1 MGLINWLKQKIFHKK
16 DEDKKEGK
24 PVEPVV
30 EENLKS
36 EEAKDKTSGE
46 SVVEKTLEGNKVDEE
61 PIYEVK
67 KEETKEEYLQPEVV
81 KEEQSVEQSI
91 EDKVETKEEPVVE
104 ENTLEESVQ
113 PEVKEEQKIEEQP
126 IEENKVEDNS
136 SIKDEEKYEPSK
148 GNEQSSFEEPV
159 VEENTLE
166 ESVQPEVKEEQKIE
180 EQPIEENKVE
190 DNSSIKDEE
199 KYEPS
204 KGNEQSSFEEPVV
217 EENTLEES
225 VQPEVKEEQK
235 IEEQPIE
242 ENKVEDNSSI
252 KDEEKYEPSKGN
264 EQSSFEEPVVEEN
277 TLEESVQPE
286 VKEEQKIEEQPIE
299 ENKVEDNSSI
309 KDEEKYEPSKG
320 NEQSSFEEPV
330 IQNNTDGI
338 ENNNEFEY
346 SNPLLDLVLEDKLEK
361 KESKVEVN
369 DEQPIEDKAE
379 TKEEPIVEKE
389 LSDEPVQPEIKEEQ
403 HAEENKAEEKE
414 NEEDEDEV
422 IEEKEEQTKEA
433 ELVNSA
439 DEPVIEKKNDEATT
453 KKVEVDH
460 ETKIYNLGLAKSR
473 EGFGARLNSIANKY
487 KEANSEY
494 FDDLERCLIE
504 ADVGVNLTMSVL
516 DETEKMAASQH
527 LDNPKEINDLLV
539 DNLFMNYAKSGDSF
553 QTEIKFDPENPTVL
567 LMVGVNG
574 TGKTTTIAK
583 LAKHY
588 KELGKKVLL
597 VAADTFRAGAVQ
609 QLSIWANRIGVDIF
623 ERGQGA
629 DPASVCFDAVKK
641 AINDKYDL
649 VMVDTAGRL
658 HTKDYLMAELGKVNR
673 VIKKVLPVAP
683 QEIWLALDA
692 NTGQNGVQQAK
703 VFKEVTP
710 LTGVVI
716 TKMDGTSKGGIILAI
731 RDQLGVPVRFIG
743 LGEHEDDLR
752 EFDLDRYLYAL
763 LVGEDENSEE

>member
-24 PVEPVV
+24 PVEPV

-61 PIYEVK
+61 PIFEAK
-67 KEETKEEYLQPEVV
+67 KEEIKEESLQPEVV
-81 KEEQSVEQSI
+81 KKEQSVEQSI

-104 ENTLEESVQ
+104 ENSLEEPVQ

-126 IEENKVEDNS
+126 VEENKVEDNS
-136 SIKDEEKYEPSK
+136 SIKDEEKYETSK
-148 GNEQSSFEEPV
+148 
-159 VEENTLE
+159 
-166 ESVQPEVKEEQKIE
+166 
-180 EQPIEENKVE
+180 ENK
-190 DNSSIKDEE
+190 
-199 KYEPS
+199 
-204 KGNEQSSFEEPVV
+204 
-217 EENTLEES
+217 
-225 VQPEVKEEQK
+225 
-235 IEEQPIE
+235 
-242 ENKVEDNSSI
+242 
-252 KDEEKYEPSKGN
+252 
-264 EQSSFEEPVVEEN
+264 
-277 TLEESVQPE
+277 
-286 VKEEQKIEEQPIE
+286 
-299 ENKVEDNSSI
+299 
-309 KDEEKYEPSKG
+309 
-320 NEQSSFEEPV
+320 QSSFEEPV

-369 DEQPIEDKAE
+369 DEQSIEDNAE
-379 TKEEPIVEKE
+379 AKEEPIVEKE

-403 HAEENKAEEKE
+403 KIEENKVEEKE
-414 NEEDEDEV
+414 NEEDEV

-433 ELVNSA
+433 EQVNST
-439 DEPVIEKKNDEATT
+439 DEPVIEKKNDEATAE
-453 KKVEVDH
+453 KVEVDH

-494 FDDLERCLIE
+494 FDELERCLIE

-527 LDNPKEINDLLV
+527 VDNPKEINDLLV

-673 VIKKVLPVAP
+673 VIKKILPVAP

>member
-16 DEDKKEGK
+16 DENKKEGK
-24 PVEPVV
+24 PVEPV

-46 SVVEKTLEGNKVDEE
+46 SVVEKALEGNKVDEE
-61 PIYEVK
+61 PIFEVK
-67 KEETKEEYLQPEVV
+67 KEEIKEESLQPEVV
-81 KEEQSVEQSI
+81 KKEQSVEQSI

-104 ENTLEESVQ
+104 ENSLEEPVQ

-126 IEENKVEDNS
+126 VEENKVEDNS

-148 GNEQSSFEEPV
+148 
-159 VEENTLE
+159 
-166 ESVQPEVKEEQKIE
+166 
-180 EQPIEENKVE
+180 ENK
-190 DNSSIKDEE
+190 
-199 KYEPS
+199 
-204 KGNEQSSFEEPVV
+204 
-217 EENTLEES
+217 
-225 VQPEVKEEQK
+225 
-235 IEEQPIE
+235 
-242 ENKVEDNSSI
+242 
-252 KDEEKYEPSKGN
+252 
-264 EQSSFEEPVVEEN
+264 
-277 TLEESVQPE
+277 
-286 VKEEQKIEEQPIE
+286 
-299 ENKVEDNSSI
+299 
-309 KDEEKYEPSKG
+309 
-320 NEQSSFEEPV
+320 QSSFEEPV

-369 DEQPIEDKAE
+369 DEQPNEDKAE
-379 TKEEPIVEKE
+379 AKEEPIVEKE

-403 HAEENKAEEKE
+403 HVEENKVEEKE
-414 NEEDEDEV
+414 NEEDEV

-433 ELVNSA
+433 EQVNST
-439 DEPVIEKKNDEATT
+439 DEPVIEKKNDEATAE
-453 KKVEVDH
+453 KVEVDH

-494 FDDLERCLIE
+494 FDELERCLIE

-527 LDNPKEINDLLV
+527 VDNPKEINDLLV

-629 DPASVCFDAVKK
+629 DPASVCFDAIKK
-641 AINDKYDL
+641 AINEKYDL

>member
-16 DEDKKEGK
+16 DEDKKEVK
-24 PVEPVV
+24 PVEPVG
-30 EENLKS
+30 ENFKS

-61 PIYEVK
+61 PIFEVK
-67 KEETKEEYLQPEVV
+67 KEEIKEESLQPEVV

-91 EDKVETKEEPVVE
+91 EDKVETKEEPIVE
-104 ENTLEESVQ
+104 ENTLEEPVQ

-126 IEENKVEDNS
+126 VEENKVEDNS
-136 SIKDEEKYEPSK
+136 SIKDEEKHEPSK
-148 GNEQSSFEEPV
+148 
-159 VEENTLE
+159 
-166 ESVQPEVKEEQKIE
+166 
-180 EQPIEENKVE
+180 ENK
-190 DNSSIKDEE
+190 
-199 KYEPS
+199 
-204 KGNEQSSFEEPVV
+204 
-217 EENTLEES
+217 
-225 VQPEVKEEQK
+225 
-235 IEEQPIE
+235 
-242 ENKVEDNSSI
+242 
-252 KDEEKYEPSKGN
+252 
-264 EQSSFEEPVVEEN
+264 
-277 TLEESVQPE
+277 
-286 VKEEQKIEEQPIE
+286 
-299 ENKVEDNSSI
+299 
-309 KDEEKYEPSKG
+309 
-320 NEQSSFEEPV
+320 QSSFEEPV

-379 TKEEPIVEKE
+379 TKEEPIAEKE
-389 LSDEPVQPEIKEEQ
+389 LSDEPAQPEIKEEQ

-414 NEEDEDEV
+414 NEEDEV

-433 ELVNSA
+433 EQVNST
-439 DEPVIEKKNDEATT
+439 DEPVIEKKNDEAITE
-453 KKVEVDH
+453 KVEVDH

-487 KEANSEY
+487 KEANSDY
-494 FDDLERCLIE
+494 FDELERCLIE

-553 QTEIKFDPENPTVL
+553 QTEIKFDSENPTVL

-629 DPASVCFDAVKK
+629 DPASVCFDAIKK

-763 LVGEDENSEE
+763 LVGEDENFEE

>member
-16 DEDKKEGK
+16 DEDKKKEK
-24 PVEPVV
+24 PVEPV
-30 EENLKS
+30 EENLKT
-36 EEAKDKTSGE
+36 EEAKDKTSVE
-46 SVVEKTLEGNKVDEE
+46 SVVEKTLEGNKVDEK
-61 PIYEVK
+61 PIFEVK
-67 KEETKEEYLQPEVV
+67 KEEIKEESLQPEVV
-81 KEEQSVEQSI
+81 KEEQSVKQSI

-104 ENTLEESVQ
+104 ENTLEEPVQ

-126 IEENKVEDNS
+126 VEENKVEDNS
-136 SIKDEEKYEPSK
+136 SIKDEEKNEPSK
-148 GNEQSSFEEPV
+148 ENEQSSFEE
-159 VEENTLE
+159 
-166 ESVQPEVKEEQKIE
+166 S
-180 EQPIEENKVE
+180 
-190 DNSSIKDEE
+190 
-199 KYEPS
+199 
-204 KGNEQSSFEEPVV
+204 
-217 EENTLEES
+217 
-225 VQPEVKEEQK
+225 
-235 IEEQPIE
+235 
-242 ENKVEDNSSI
+242 
-252 KDEEKYEPSKGN
+252 
-264 EQSSFEEPVVEEN
+264 
-277 TLEESVQPE
+277 
-286 VKEEQKIEEQPIE
+286 
-299 ENKVEDNSSI
+299 
-309 KDEEKYEPSKG
+309 
-320 NEQSSFEEPV
+320 V

-414 NEEDEDEV
+414 NEEDEV
-422 IEEKEEQTKEA
+422 IEEKEEQTKEV
-433 ELVNSA
+433 EQVNST
-439 DEPVIEKKNDEATT
+439 DEPVIEKKNDETT
-453 KKVEVDH
+453 TEKIEVDH

-487 KEANSEY
+487 KEANSDY
-494 FDDLERCLIE
+494 FDELERCLIE

-527 LDNPKEINDLLV
+527 LDNLKEINDLLV

-553 QTEIKFDPENPTVL
+553 QTEIKFDSENPTVL

-629 DPASVCFDAVKK
+629 DPASVCFDAIKK

-763 LVGEDENSEE
+763 LVGEDENFEE

>member
-67 KEETKEEYLQPEVV
+67 KEEIKEESLQPEVV

-91 EDKVETKEEPVVE
+91 EDKVETKEGPEVE
-104 ENTLEESVQ
+104 ENTLEEPVQ

-126 IEENKVEDNS
+126 VEENKVEDNS
-136 SIKDEEKYEPSK
+136 SIKNEEKYEPSK
-148 GNEQSSFEEPV
+148 E
-159 VEENTLE
+159 
-166 ESVQPEVKEEQKIE
+166 
-180 EQPIEENKVE
+180 
-190 DNSSIKDEE
+190 
-199 KYEPS
+199 
-204 KGNEQSSFEEPVV
+204 
-217 EENTLEES
+217 
-225 VQPEVKEEQK
+225 
-235 IEEQPIE
+235 
-242 ENKVEDNSSI
+242 
-252 KDEEKYEPSKGN
+252 
-264 EQSSFEEPVVEEN
+264 
-277 TLEESVQPE
+277 
-286 VKEEQKIEEQPIE
+286 
-299 ENKVEDNSSI
+299 
-309 KDEEKYEPSKG
+309 

-338 ENNNEFEY
+338 ENNEFEY

-389 LSDEPVQPEIKEEQ
+389 LLDEPVQPEIKEEQ

-414 NEEDEDEV
+414 NKEDEDEV

-433 ELVNSA
+433 EQVNSA

-453 KKVEVDH
+453 EKVEVDH

-487 KEANSEY
+487 KEANSNY
-494 FDDLERCLIE
+494 FDELERCLIE

-763 LVGEDENSEE
+763 LVGEDENFEE

>member
-16 DEDKKEGK
+16 DEDKKEVK
-24 PVEPVV
+24 PVEPV

-61 PIYEVK
+61 PIFEVK
-67 KEETKEEYLQPEVV
+67 KEEIKEESLQPEVV
-81 KEEQSVEQSI
+81 KKEQPVEQPI
-91 EDKVETKEEPVVE
+91 EDKAETKEEPVVE
-104 ENTLEESVQ
+104 ENTLEEPVQ

-126 IEENKVEDNS
+126 VEENKVEDNS

-148 GNEQSSFEEPV
+148 
-159 VEENTLE
+159 
-166 ESVQPEVKEEQKIE
+166 
-180 EQPIEENKVE
+180 ENK
-190 DNSSIKDEE
+190 
-199 KYEPS
+199 
-204 KGNEQSSFEEPVV
+204 
-217 EENTLEES
+217 
-225 VQPEVKEEQK
+225 
-235 IEEQPIE
+235 
-242 ENKVEDNSSI
+242 
-252 KDEEKYEPSKGN
+252 
-264 EQSSFEEPVVEEN
+264 
-277 TLEESVQPE
+277 
-286 VKEEQKIEEQPIE
+286 
-299 ENKVEDNSSI
+299 
-309 KDEEKYEPSKG
+309 
-320 NEQSSFEEPV
+320 QSSFEEPV

-361 KESKVEVN
+361 KEFKVEVN

-379 TKEEPIVEKE
+379 TKEEPIVEE
-389 LSDEPVQPEIKEEQ
+389 NTLEEPVQPEVKEEQ
-403 HAEENKAEEKE
+403 KIEEQPVEENKVEE
-414 NEEDEDEV
+414 NEEDEV

-433 ELVNSA
+433 EQVNST

-487 KEANSEY
+487 KEANSDY
-494 FDDLERCLIE
+494 FDELERCLIE

-527 LDNPKEINDLLV
+527 VDNPKEINDLLV

-629 DPASVCFDAVKK
+629 DPASVCFDAIKK
-641 AINDKYDL
+641 AINEKYDL

-763 LVGEDENSEE
+763 LVGEDENFEE

>member
-16 DEDKKEGK
+16 DEDKKEEK
-24 PVEPVV
+24 PVEPV

-67 KEETKEEYLQPEVV
+67 KEEIKEESLQPEVV
-81 KEEQSVEQSI
+81 KEEQSVKQSI

-104 ENTLEESVQ
+104 ENTLEE
-113 PEVKEEQKIEEQP
+113 
-126 IEENKVEDNS
+126 
-136 SIKDEEKYEPSK
+136 
-148 GNEQSSFEEPV
+148 
-159 VEENTLE
+159 
-166 ESVQPEVKEEQKIE
+166 
-180 EQPIEENKVE
+180 
-190 DNSSIKDEE
+190 
-199 KYEPS
+199 
-204 KGNEQSSFEEPVV
+204 
-217 EENTLEES
+217 
-225 VQPEVKEEQK
+225 
-235 IEEQPIE
+235 
-242 ENKVEDNSSI
+242 
-252 KDEEKYEPSKGN
+252 
-264 EQSSFEEPVVEEN
+264 
-277 TLEESVQPE
+277 
-286 VKEEQKIEEQPIE
+286 
-299 ENKVEDNSSI
+299 
-309 KDEEKYEPSKG
+309 
-320 NEQSSFEEPV
+320 
-330 IQNNTDGI
+330 
-338 ENNNEFEY
+338 
-346 SNPLLDLVLEDKLEK
+346 
-361 KESKVEVN
+361 
-369 DEQPIEDKAE
+369 
-379 TKEEPIVEKE
+379 
-389 LSDEPVQPEIKEEQ
+389 PVQPEIKEEQ
-403 HAEENKAEEKE
+403 KIEEKPVEENKVENKVEEKE
-414 NEEDEDEV
+414 NEEDEV

-433 ELVNSA
+433 EQVNSA

-453 KKVEVDH
+453 KKIEVDH

-487 KEANSEY
+487 KEANSDY
-494 FDDLERCLIE
+494 FDELERCLIE

-588 KELGKKVLL
+588 KELGKKVML

-629 DPASVCFDAVKK
+629 DPASVCFDAIKK
-641 AINDKYDL
+641 AINEKYDL

-763 LVGEDENSEE
+763 LVGEDENFEE

>member
-16 DEDKKEGK
+16 DEAKKEEK
-24 PVEPVV
+24 PVEPV

-46 SVVEKTLEGNKVDEE
+46 SVVEKTLEENKVDEE
-61 PIYEVK
+61 PIFEVK
-67 KEETKEEYLQPEVV
+67 KEEIKEESLQPEVV

-91 EDKVETKEEPVVE
+91 EDKVETKEEPVIE
-104 ENTLEESVQ
+104 ENTLEEPVQ

-126 IEENKVEDNS
+126 VEENKVEDNS

-148 GNEQSSFEEPV
+148 
-159 VEENTLE
+159 
-166 ESVQPEVKEEQKIE
+166 
-180 EQPIEENKVE
+180 ENK
-190 DNSSIKDEE
+190 
-199 KYEPS
+199 
-204 KGNEQSSFEEPVV
+204 
-217 EENTLEES
+217 
-225 VQPEVKEEQK
+225 
-235 IEEQPIE
+235 
-242 ENKVEDNSSI
+242 
-252 KDEEKYEPSKGN
+252 
-264 EQSSFEEPVVEEN
+264 
-277 TLEESVQPE
+277 
-286 VKEEQKIEEQPIE
+286 
-299 ENKVEDNSSI
+299 
-309 KDEEKYEPSKG
+309 
-320 NEQSSFEEPV
+320 QSSFEEPV

-389 LSDEPVQPEIKEEQ
+389 FSDEPVQPEIKEEQ
-403 HAEENKAEEKE
+403 HAEENKVEDNSSIKDEEAKDKTSGESVVEKTLEENKVDEEPIFEVKKEEIKEESLQPEVVKEEQSVEQSIEDKVETKEEPVIEENTLEEPVQPEVKEEQKIEEQPVEENKVEEKE

-433 ELVNSA
+433 EQVNST

-487 KEANSEY
+487 KEANSDY
-494 FDDLERCLIE
+494 FDELERCLIE

-588 KELGKKVLL
+588 KELGKKVML

-629 DPASVCFDAVKK
+629 DPASVCFDAIKK
-641 AINDKYDL
+641 AINEKYDL

-763 LVGEDENSEE
+763 LVGEDENFEE

>member
-16 DEDKKEGK
+16 DEGKKEEK
-24 PVEPVV
+24 PVEPV

-61 PIYEVK
+61 PIFEVK
-67 KEETKEEYLQPEVV
+67 KEEIKEESLQPEVV

-126 IEENKVEDNS
+126 VEENKLEDNSSIKDEEKYEPSKENKQSSFEEPAVEENTLEELVQPEVKEEQKIEEQPVEENKVEDNS

-148 GNEQSSFEEPV
+148 
-159 VEENTLE
+159 
-166 ESVQPEVKEEQKIE
+166 
-180 EQPIEENKVE
+180 E
-190 DNSSIKDEE
+190 DK
-199 KYEPS
+199 
-204 KGNEQSSFEEPVV
+204 
-217 EENTLEES
+217 
-225 VQPEVKEEQK
+225 
-235 IEEQPIE
+235 
-242 ENKVEDNSSI
+242 
-252 KDEEKYEPSKGN
+252 
-264 EQSSFEEPVVEEN
+264 
-277 TLEESVQPE
+277 
-286 VKEEQKIEEQPIE
+286 
-299 ENKVEDNSSI
+299 
-309 KDEEKYEPSKG
+309 
-320 NEQSSFEEPV
+320 QSSFEEPV

-403 HAEENKAEEKE
+403 HVEENKAEEKE
-414 NEEDEDEV
+414 NEEDEV
-422 IEEKEEQTKEA
+422 IEEKEGQTKEA
-433 ELVNSA
+433 EQVNST

-487 KEANSEY
+487 KEANSDY
-494 FDDLERCLIE
+494 FDELERCLIE

-763 LVGEDENSEE
+763 LVGEDENFEE

>member
-16 DEDKKEGK
+16 DEAKKEEK

-36 EEAKDKTSGE
+36 EEVKDKTSGE

-61 PIYEVK
+61 PIHEVK
-67 KEETKEEYLQPEVV
+67 KEEIKEESLQPEVV
-81 KEEQSVEQSI
+81 KKEQSVEQSI

-104 ENTLEESVQ
+104 ENTLEEPVQ

-126 IEENKVEDNS
+126 VEENKVEDNS

-148 GNEQSSFEEPV
+148 E
-159 VEENTLE
+159 
-166 ESVQPEVKEEQKIE
+166 
-180 EQPIEENKVE
+180 
-190 DNSSIKDEE
+190 
-199 KYEPS
+199 
-204 KGNEQSSFEEPVV
+204 
-217 EENTLEES
+217 
-225 VQPEVKEEQK
+225 
-235 IEEQPIE
+235 
-242 ENKVEDNSSI
+242 
-252 KDEEKYEPSKGN
+252 
-264 EQSSFEEPVVEEN
+264 
-277 TLEESVQPE
+277 
-286 VKEEQKIEEQPIE
+286 
-299 ENKVEDNSSI
+299 
-309 KDEEKYEPSKG
+309 

-379 TKEEPIVEKE
+379 TKEEPVVEKE

-403 HAEENKAEEKE
+403 KIEEQPVEENKVEENSSIKDEEAKDKTSGESVVEKTLEENKVDEEPVHEVKKEEIKEESLQPEVVKEEQSVEQSIEDKVETKEEPVVEGNTLEEPVQPEVKEEQKIEEQPVEENKVEEKE

-433 ELVNSA
+433 EQVNST
-439 DEPVIEKKNDEATT
+439 DEPVIEKKNDEAIA

-487 KEANSEY
+487 KEANSDY
-494 FDDLERCLIE
+494 FDELERCLIE

-588 KELGKKVLL
+588 KELGKKVML

-629 DPASVCFDAVKK
+629 DPASVCFDAIKK
-641 AINDKYDL
+641 AINEKYDL

-763 LVGEDENSEE
+763 LVGEDENFEE

>member
-16 DEDKKEGK
+16 DEDKKEVK
-24 PVEPVV
+24 PVEPV

-61 PIYEVK
+61 PIFEVK
-67 KEETKEEYLQPEVV
+67 KEEIKEESLQPEVV
-81 KEEQSVEQSI
+81 KKEQSVEQSI
-91 EDKVETKEEPVVE
+91 EDKVETKEEPIVE
-104 ENTLEESVQ
+104 ENTLEEPVQ

-126 IEENKVEDNS
+126 AEENKVEDNS

-148 GNEQSSFEEPV
+148 
-159 VEENTLE
+159 
-166 ESVQPEVKEEQKIE
+166 
-180 EQPIEENKVE
+180 ENK
-190 DNSSIKDEE
+190 
-199 KYEPS
+199 
-204 KGNEQSSFEEPVV
+204 
-217 EENTLEES
+217 
-225 VQPEVKEEQK
+225 
-235 IEEQPIE
+235 
-242 ENKVEDNSSI
+242 
-252 KDEEKYEPSKGN
+252 
-264 EQSSFEEPVVEEN
+264 
-277 TLEESVQPE
+277 
-286 VKEEQKIEEQPIE
+286 
-299 ENKVEDNSSI
+299 
-309 KDEEKYEPSKG
+309 
-320 NEQSSFEEPV
+320 QSSFEEPV
-330 IQNNTDGI
+330 IQNSTDGI

-389 LSDEPVQPEIKEEQ
+389 LSDEPVQPKIKEDQ

-414 NEEDEDEV
+414 NEKDEDEV

-433 ELVNSA
+433 EQVNST

-487 KEANSEY
+487 KEANSDY
-494 FDDLERCLIE
+494 FDELERCLIE

-629 DPASVCFDAVKK
+629 DPASVCFDAIKK

-673 VIKKVLPVAP
+673 VIKKDLPVAP

-763 LVGEDENSEE
+763 LVGEDENFEE

>member
-67 KEETKEEYLQPEVV
+67 KEEIKEESLQPEVV

-91 EDKVETKEEPVVE
+91 EDKAETKEGPEVE
-104 ENTLEESVQ
+104 ENTLEEPVQ

-126 IEENKVEDNS
+126 VEENKVEDNS
-136 SIKDEEKYEPSK
+136 SIKNEEKYEPSK
-148 GNEQSSFEEPV
+148 E
-159 VEENTLE
+159 
-166 ESVQPEVKEEQKIE
+166 
-180 EQPIEENKVE
+180 
-190 DNSSIKDEE
+190 
-199 KYEPS
+199 
-204 KGNEQSSFEEPVV
+204 
-217 EENTLEES
+217 
-225 VQPEVKEEQK
+225 
-235 IEEQPIE
+235 
-242 ENKVEDNSSI
+242 
-252 KDEEKYEPSKGN
+252 
-264 EQSSFEEPVVEEN
+264 
-277 TLEESVQPE
+277 
-286 VKEEQKIEEQPIE
+286 
-299 ENKVEDNSSI
+299 
-309 KDEEKYEPSKG
+309 

-338 ENNNEFEY
+338 ENNEFEY

-389 LSDEPVQPEIKEEQ
+389 LLDEPVQPEIKEEQ

-414 NEEDEDEV
+414 NKEDEDEV

-433 ELVNSA
+433 EQVNSA

-453 KKVEVDH
+453 EKVEVDH

-494 FDDLERCLIE
+494 FDELERCLIE

-763 LVGEDENSEE
+763 LVGEDENFEE

>member
-67 KEETKEEYLQPEVV
+67 KEEIKEESLQPEVV

-91 EDKVETKEEPVVE
+91 EDKVETKEGPEVE
-104 ENTLEESVQ
+104 ENTLEEPVQ

-126 IEENKVEDNS
+126 VEENKVEDNS
-136 SIKDEEKYEPSK
+136 SIKNEEKYEPSK
-148 GNEQSSFEEPV
+148 E
-159 VEENTLE
+159 
-166 ESVQPEVKEEQKIE
+166 
-180 EQPIEENKVE
+180 
-190 DNSSIKDEE
+190 
-199 KYEPS
+199 
-204 KGNEQSSFEEPVV
+204 
-217 EENTLEES
+217 
-225 VQPEVKEEQK
+225 
-235 IEEQPIE
+235 
-242 ENKVEDNSSI
+242 
-252 KDEEKYEPSKGN
+252 
-264 EQSSFEEPVVEEN
+264 
-277 TLEESVQPE
+277 
-286 VKEEQKIEEQPIE
+286 
-299 ENKVEDNSSI
+299 
-309 KDEEKYEPSKG
+309 

-338 ENNNEFEY
+338 ENNEFEY

-389 LSDEPVQPEIKEEQ
+389 LLDEPVQPEIKEEQ

-414 NEEDEDEV
+414 NKEDEDEV
-422 IEEKEEQTKEA
+422 REEKEEQEEQTKEA
-433 ELVNSA
+433 EQVNST

-453 KKVEVDH
+453 EKVEVDHETKEQTKEAEQVNSTDEPVIEKKNDEATNKKVEVDH

-494 FDDLERCLIE
+494 FDELERCLIE

-763 LVGEDENSEE
+763 LVGEDENFEE

>member
-46 SVVEKTLEGNKVDEE
+46 SVVEKNLEENKVDEE
-61 PIYEVK
+61 PIFEVK
-67 KEETKEEYLQPEVV
+67 KEEIKEESLQPEVV

-91 EDKVETKEEPVVE
+91 EDKVETKEEPVIE
-104 ENTLEESVQ
+104 ENTSEEPVQ

-126 IEENKVEDNS
+126 VEENKVEDNS

-148 GNEQSSFEEPV
+148 ENEQSSFEEPV
-159 VEENTLE
+159 VEENILE
-166 ESVQPEVKEEQKIE
+166 EPVQPEVKEEQKIE
-180 EQPIEENKVE
+180 EQPVEENKVE

-204 KGNEQSSFEEPVV
+204 KENEQSSFEEPVV
-217 EENTLEES
+217 EENILEEP

-235 IEEQPIE
+235 IEEQPVE

-252 KDEEKYEPSKGN
+252 KDEEKYEPSK
-264 EQSSFEEPVVEEN
+264 E
-277 TLEESVQPE
+277 
-286 VKEEQKIEEQPIE
+286 
-299 ENKVEDNSSI
+299 
-309 KDEEKYEPSKG
+309 

-369 DEQPIEDKAE
+369 DEQSIEDKAE

-433 ELVNSA
+433 EQVNSA

-453 KKVEVDH
+453 EKVEVDH

-629 DPASVCFDAVKK
+629 DPASVCFDAIKK
-641 AINDKYDL
+641 AINEKYDL

-692 NTGQNGVQQAK
+692 NTGQNGVQQAN

-763 LVGEDENSEE
+763 LVGEDENFEE

>member
-16 DEDKKEGK
+16 DEGKKEEK
-24 PVEPVV
+24 PVEPV

-46 SVVEKTLEGNKVDEE
+46 SVVEKTLEGNKVDEG
-61 PIYEVK
+61 PIFEVK
-67 KEETKEEYLQPEVV
+67 KEEIKEESLQPEVV
-81 KEEQSVEQSI
+81 KKEQSVEQSI

-104 ENTLEESVQ
+104 ENTLEEPVQ

-126 IEENKVEDNS
+126 VEENKVEDNS
-136 SIKDEEKYEPSK
+136 SIKDEEKNEPSK
-148 GNEQSSFEEPV
+148 
-159 VEENTLE
+159 
-166 ESVQPEVKEEQKIE
+166 
-180 EQPIEENKVE
+180 ENK
-190 DNSSIKDEE
+190 
-199 KYEPS
+199 
-204 KGNEQSSFEEPVV
+204 
-217 EENTLEES
+217 
-225 VQPEVKEEQK
+225 
-235 IEEQPIE
+235 
-242 ENKVEDNSSI
+242 
-252 KDEEKYEPSKGN
+252 
-264 EQSSFEEPVVEEN
+264 
-277 TLEESVQPE
+277 
-286 VKEEQKIEEQPIE
+286 
-299 ENKVEDNSSI
+299 
-309 KDEEKYEPSKG
+309 
-320 NEQSSFEEPV
+320 QSSFEEPV

-403 HAEENKAEEKE
+403 HAEENKTEEKE
-414 NEEDEDEV
+414 NEEDKDEV
-422 IEEKEEQTKEA
+422 IEEKEEQTKEV
-433 ELVNSA
+433 EQVNST

-453 KKVEVDH
+453 EKVEVDH

-487 KEANSEY
+487 KEANSDY
-494 FDDLERCLIE
+494 FDELERCLIE

-763 LVGEDENSEE
+763 LVGEDENFEE

>member
-46 SVVEKTLEGNKVDEE
+46 SVVEKTLEENKVDEE
-61 PIYEVK
+61 PIHEVK
-67 KEETKEEYLQPEVV
+67 KEEIKEESLQPEVV
-81 KEEQSVEQSI
+81 KKEQSVEQSI

-104 ENTLEESVQ
+104 ENTLEEPVQ

-126 IEENKVEDNS
+126 VEENKVEDNS

-148 GNEQSSFEEPV
+148 ENEQSSFEEPV
-159 VEENTLE
+159 VEENTLKE
-166 ESVQPEVKEEQKIE
+166 PVQLEVKEEQKIE
-180 EQPIEENKVE
+180 EQPIEENKIE
-190 DNSSIKDEE
+190 DNSSIKNEE

-204 KGNEQSSFEEPVV
+204 KE
-217 EENTLEES
+217 
-225 VQPEVKEEQK
+225 
-235 IEEQPIE
+235 
-242 ENKVEDNSSI
+242 
-252 KDEEKYEPSKGN
+252 
-264 EQSSFEEPVVEEN
+264 
-277 TLEESVQPE
+277 
-286 VKEEQKIEEQPIE
+286 
-299 ENKVEDNSSI
+299 
-309 KDEEKYEPSKG
+309 

-379 TKEEPIVEKE
+379 TKEEPVVEKE

-403 HAEENKAEEKE
+403 HAEENKVEDNSSIKDEEAKDKTPDESVVEKTLEENKVDEEPVHEVKKEEIKEESLQPEVVKEEQSVEQSIEDKVETKEEPIVEGNTLEESVQPEVKEEQKIEEQPVEENKVEEKE

-433 ELVNSA
+433 EQVNST
-439 DEPVIEKKNDEATT
+439 DEPVIEKKNDEATA

-487 KEANSEY
+487 KEANSDY
-494 FDDLERCLIE
+494 FDELERCLIE

-588 KELGKKVLL
+588 KELGKKVML

-629 DPASVCFDAVKK
+629 DPASVCFDAIKK
-641 AINDKYDL
+641 AINEKYDL

-763 LVGEDENSEE
+763 LVGEDENFEE

>member
-67 KEETKEEYLQPEVV
+67 KEEIKEESLQPEVV

-91 EDKVETKEEPVVE
+91 EDKVETKEEPVIE
-104 ENTLEESVQ
+104 ENTSEEPVQ
-113 PEVKEEQKIEEQP
+113 PEIKEEQKIEEQP
-126 IEENKVEDNS
+126 VEENKVEDNS
-136 SIKDEEKYEPSK
+136 SIKNEEKYEPSK
-148 GNEQSSFEEPV
+148 E
-159 VEENTLE
+159 
-166 ESVQPEVKEEQKIE
+166 
-180 EQPIEENKVE
+180 
-190 DNSSIKDEE
+190 
-199 KYEPS
+199 
-204 KGNEQSSFEEPVV
+204 
-217 EENTLEES
+217 
-225 VQPEVKEEQK
+225 
-235 IEEQPIE
+235 
-242 ENKVEDNSSI
+242 
-252 KDEEKYEPSKGN
+252 
-264 EQSSFEEPVVEEN
+264 
-277 TLEESVQPE
+277 
-286 VKEEQKIEEQPIE
+286 
-299 ENKVEDNSSI
+299 
-309 KDEEKYEPSKG
+309 

-338 ENNNEFEY
+338 ENNEFEY

-389 LSDEPVQPEIKEEQ
+389 LLDEPVQPEIKEEQ

-414 NEEDEDEV
+414 NKEDEDEV
-422 IEEKEEQTKEA
+422 IEEKEEQEEQTKEA
-433 ELVNSA
+433 EQVNST

-453 KKVEVDH
+453 EKVEVDH

-494 FDDLERCLIE
+494 FDELERCLIE

-763 LVGEDENSEE
+763 LVGEDENFEE

>member
-24 PVEPVV
+24 PVEPV

-36 EEAKDKTSGE
+36 EETKDKTSGE

-61 PIYEVK
+61 PIFEVK
-67 KEETKEEYLQPEVV
+67 KEEIKEESLQPEVV
-81 KEEQSVEQSI
+81 KKEQSVEQSI

-104 ENTLEESVQ
+104 ENTLEEPVQ

-126 IEENKVEDNS
+126 VEENKVEDNS

-148 GNEQSSFEEPV
+148 
-159 VEENTLE
+159 
-166 ESVQPEVKEEQKIE
+166 
-180 EQPIEENKVE
+180 ENK
-190 DNSSIKDEE
+190 
-199 KYEPS
+199 
-204 KGNEQSSFEEPVV
+204 
-217 EENTLEES
+217 
-225 VQPEVKEEQK
+225 
-235 IEEQPIE
+235 
-242 ENKVEDNSSI
+242 
-252 KDEEKYEPSKGN
+252 
-264 EQSSFEEPVVEEN
+264 
-277 TLEESVQPE
+277 
-286 VKEEQKIEEQPIE
+286 
-299 ENKVEDNSSI
+299 
-309 KDEEKYEPSKG
+309 
-320 NEQSSFEEPV
+320 QSSFEEPV

-361 KESKVEVN
+361 EESKVEVN
-369 DEQPIEDKAE
+369 DDQPIEEKAE
-379 TKEEPIVEKE
+379 TKGEPIVEE
-389 LSDEPVQPEIKEEQ
+389 NTLDEPVQPEIKEEQ
-403 HAEENKAEEKE
+403 HVEENKAEEKE
-414 NEEDEDEV
+414 NEEEDEV

-433 ELVNSA
+433 EQVNST
-439 DEPVIEKKNDEATT
+439 DEPVIEKKNDEAATE
-453 KKVEVDH
+453 KVEVDH

-494 FDDLERCLIE
+494 FDELERCLIE

-527 LDNPKEINDLLV
+527 VDNPKEINDLLV

-553 QTEIKFDPENPTVL
+553 QTEIKFDSENPTVL

-629 DPASVCFDAVKK
+629 DPASVCFDAIKK

-763 LVGEDENSEE
+763 LVGEDENFEE

>member
-1 MGLINWLKQKIFHKK
+1 MGLINWLKQKVFHKK

-24 PVEPVV
+24 PVEPV

-61 PIYEVK
+61 PIFEVE
-67 KEETKEEYLQPEVV
+67 KEEIKEESLQPEVV
-81 KEEQSVEQSI
+81 KKEQSVEQSI

-104 ENTLEESVQ
+104 ENTLEEPVQ

-126 IEENKVEDNS
+126 VEENKVEDNS
-136 SIKDEEKYEPSK
+136 SIKDEEKYEPS
-148 GNEQSSFEEPV
+148 N
-159 VEENTLE
+159 
-166 ESVQPEVKEEQKIE
+166 
-180 EQPIEENKVE
+180 ENK
-190 DNSSIKDEE
+190 
-199 KYEPS
+199 
-204 KGNEQSSFEEPVV
+204 
-217 EENTLEES
+217 
-225 VQPEVKEEQK
+225 
-235 IEEQPIE
+235 
-242 ENKVEDNSSI
+242 
-252 KDEEKYEPSKGN
+252 
-264 EQSSFEEPVVEEN
+264 
-277 TLEESVQPE
+277 
-286 VKEEQKIEEQPIE
+286 
-299 ENKVEDNSSI
+299 
-309 KDEEKYEPSKG
+309 
-320 NEQSSFEEPV
+320 QSSFEEPV
-330 IQNNTDGI
+330 IQNNADGI

-414 NEEDEDEV
+414 NEEDEA
-422 IEEKEEQTKEA
+422 IEEKEEQTKEV
-433 ELVNSA
+433 EKVNST

-487 KEANSEY
+487 KEANSDY
-494 FDDLERCLIE
+494 FDELERCLIE

-588 KELGKKVLL
+588 KGLGKKVLL

-629 DPASVCFDAVKK
+629 DPASVCFDAIKK

-763 LVGEDENSEE
+763 LVGEDENFEE

>member
-16 DEDKKEGK
+16 DEAKKEEK
-24 PVEPVV
+24 PVEPV

-36 EEAKDKTSGE
+36 EEAKDKISGE

-61 PIYEVK
+61 PIFEVK
-67 KEETKEEYLQPEVV
+67 KEEIKEESLQPEVV
-81 KEEQSVEQSI
+81 KKEQSVEQSI

-104 ENTLEESVQ
+104 ENTLEEPVQ

-126 IEENKVEDNS
+126 VEENKVEDNS

-148 GNEQSSFEEPV
+148 
-159 VEENTLE
+159 
-166 ESVQPEVKEEQKIE
+166 
-180 EQPIEENKVE
+180 ENK
-190 DNSSIKDEE
+190 
-199 KYEPS
+199 
-204 KGNEQSSFEEPVV
+204 
-217 EENTLEES
+217 
-225 VQPEVKEEQK
+225 
-235 IEEQPIE
+235 
-242 ENKVEDNSSI
+242 
-252 KDEEKYEPSKGN
+252 
-264 EQSSFEEPVVEEN
+264 
-277 TLEESVQPE
+277 
-286 VKEEQKIEEQPIE
+286 
-299 ENKVEDNSSI
+299 
-309 KDEEKYEPSKG
+309 
-320 NEQSSFEEPV
+320 QSSFEEPV

-361 KESKVEVN
+361 EESKVEVN
-369 DEQPIEDKAE
+369 DDQPIEEKAE
-379 TKEEPIVEKE
+379 TKEEPIVEE
-389 LSDEPVQPEIKEEQ
+389 NTLDEPVQPEIKEEQ
-403 HAEENKAEEKE
+403 HVEENKAEEKE
-414 NEEDEDEV
+414 NEEEDEV

-433 ELVNSA
+433 EQVNST

-453 KKVEVDH
+453 EKVEVDH

-494 FDDLERCLIE
+494 FDELERCLIE

-527 LDNPKEINDLLV
+527 VDNPKEINDLLV

-629 DPASVCFDAVKK
+629 DPASVCFDAIKK

-763 LVGEDENSEE
+763 LVGEDENFEA

>member
-16 DEDKKEGK
+16 DEDKKEEK
-24 PVEPVV
+24 PVEPV
-30 EENLKS
+30 EENLKT
-36 EEAKDKTSGE
+36 EEAKDKTSVE
-46 SVVEKTLEGNKVDEE
+46 SVVEKTLEGNKVDEK
-61 PIYEVK
+61 PIFEVK
-67 KEETKEEYLQPEVV
+67 KEEIKEESLQPEVV

-104 ENTLEESVQ
+104 ENTLEEPVQ

-126 IEENKVEDNS
+126 VEENKVEDNS
-136 SIKDEEKYEPSK
+136 SIKDEEKNEPSK
-148 GNEQSSFEEPV
+148 ENEQSSFEE
-159 VEENTLE
+159 
-166 ESVQPEVKEEQKIE
+166 S
-180 EQPIEENKVE
+180 
-190 DNSSIKDEE
+190 
-199 KYEPS
+199 
-204 KGNEQSSFEEPVV
+204 
-217 EENTLEES
+217 
-225 VQPEVKEEQK
+225 
-235 IEEQPIE
+235 
-242 ENKVEDNSSI
+242 
-252 KDEEKYEPSKGN
+252 
-264 EQSSFEEPVVEEN
+264 
-277 TLEESVQPE
+277 
-286 VKEEQKIEEQPIE
+286 
-299 ENKVEDNSSI
+299 
-309 KDEEKYEPSKG
+309 
-320 NEQSSFEEPV
+320 V

-414 NEEDEDEV
+414 NEEDEV
-422 IEEKEEQTKEA
+422 IEEKEEQTKEV
-433 ELVNSA
+433 EQVNST
-439 DEPVIEKKNDEATT
+439 DEPVIEKKNDETT
-453 KKVEVDH
+453 TEKIEVDH

-487 KEANSEY
+487 KEANSDY
-494 FDDLERCLIE
+494 FDELERCLIE

-629 DPASVCFDAVKK
+629 DPASVCFDAIKK
-641 AINDKYDL
+641 AINEKYDL

>member
-16 DEDKKEGK
+16 DEAKKEEK

-36 EEAKDKTSGE
+36 EEVKDKTSGE

-61 PIYEVK
+61 PIHEVK
-67 KEETKEEYLQPEVV
+67 KEEIKEESLQPEVV
-81 KEEQSVEQSI
+81 KKEQSVEQSI

-104 ENTLEESVQ
+104 ENTLEEPVQ
-113 PEVKEEQKIEEQP
+113 PEVKEEQKIEEQS

-136 SIKDEEKYEPSK
+136 SIKNEEKYEPSK
-148 GNEQSSFEEPV
+148 ENKQSSFEEPV

-166 ESVQPEVKEEQKIE
+166 EPVQPEVKEEQKIE
-180 EQPIEENKVE
+180 EQSIEENKVE
-190 DNSSIKDEE
+190 DNSSIKNEE

-204 KGNEQSSFEEPVV
+204 K
-217 EENTLEES
+217 
-225 VQPEVKEEQK
+225 
-235 IEEQPIE
+235 
-242 ENKVEDNSSI
+242 ENK
-252 KDEEKYEPSKGN
+252 
-264 EQSSFEEPVVEEN
+264 
-277 TLEESVQPE
+277 
-286 VKEEQKIEEQPIE
+286 
-299 ENKVEDNSSI
+299 
-309 KDEEKYEPSKG
+309 
-320 NEQSSFEEPV
+320 QSSFEEPV

-433 ELVNSA
+433 EQVNST
-439 DEPVIEKKNDEATT
+439 DEPVIEKKNDEAIA

-487 KEANSEY
+487 KEANSDY
-494 FDDLERCLIE
+494 FDELERCLIE

-588 KELGKKVLL
+588 KELGKKVML

-629 DPASVCFDAVKK
+629 DPASVCFDAIKK
-641 AINDKYDL
+641 AINEKYDL

-703 VFKEVTP
+703 IFKEVTP

-763 LVGEDENSEE
+763 LVGEDENFEE

>member
-36 EEAKDKTSGE
+36 EKAKDKTSGE

-67 KEETKEEYLQPEVV
+67 KEEIKEESLQPEVV
-81 KEEQSVEQSI
+81 KGEQSVEQSI

-104 ENTLEESVQ
+104 ENTLEEPVQ

-126 IEENKVEDNS
+126 VEENKVEDNS

-148 GNEQSSFEEPV
+148 E
-159 VEENTLE
+159 
-166 ESVQPEVKEEQKIE
+166 
-180 EQPIEENKVE
+180 
-190 DNSSIKDEE
+190 
-199 KYEPS
+199 
-204 KGNEQSSFEEPVV
+204 
-217 EENTLEES
+217 
-225 VQPEVKEEQK
+225 
-235 IEEQPIE
+235 
-242 ENKVEDNSSI
+242 
-252 KDEEKYEPSKGN
+252 
-264 EQSSFEEPVVEEN
+264 
-277 TLEESVQPE
+277 
-286 VKEEQKIEEQPIE
+286 
-299 ENKVEDNSSI
+299 
-309 KDEEKYEPSKG
+309 

-338 ENNNEFEY
+338 ENNEFEY

-379 TKEEPIVEKE
+379 TKEEPIIEKE

-414 NEEDEDEV
+414 NKEDDEDEV

-433 ELVNSA
+433 EQVNSA
-439 DEPVIEKKNDEATT
+439 DEPVIEKKNDEATNKKVEVDHET
-453 KKVEVDH
+453 KEQTKEAEQVNSTDEPVIEKKNDEATNKKVEVDH

-763 LVGEDENSEE
+763 LVGEDENFEE

>member
-67 KEETKEEYLQPEVV
+67 KEEIKEESLQPEVV
-81 KEEQSVEQSI
+81 KGEQSVEQST

-104 ENTLEESVQ
+104 ENTLEEPVQ

-126 IEENKVEDNS
+126 VEENKIEDNS

-148 GNEQSSFEEPV
+148 E
-159 VEENTLE
+159 
-166 ESVQPEVKEEQKIE
+166 
-180 EQPIEENKVE
+180 
-190 DNSSIKDEE
+190 
-199 KYEPS
+199 
-204 KGNEQSSFEEPVV
+204 
-217 EENTLEES
+217 
-225 VQPEVKEEQK
+225 
-235 IEEQPIE
+235 
-242 ENKVEDNSSI
+242 
-252 KDEEKYEPSKGN
+252 
-264 EQSSFEEPVVEEN
+264 
-277 TLEESVQPE
+277 
-286 VKEEQKIEEQPIE
+286 
-299 ENKVEDNSSI
+299 
-309 KDEEKYEPSKG
+309 

-338 ENNNEFEY
+338 ENNNEVEY

-433 ELVNSA
+433 EQVNST

-453 KKVEVDH
+453 EKVEVDHETKEQTKEAEQVNSTDEPVIEKKNDEATTEKVEVDH

-763 LVGEDENSEE
+763 LVGEDENFEE

>member
-16 DEDKKEGK
+16 DEDKKEVK
-24 PVEPVV
+24 PVEPV

-36 EEAKDKTSGE
+36 EETKDKTSDE

-61 PIYEVK
+61 PIFEVK
-67 KEETKEEYLQPEVV
+67 KEEIKEESLQPEVV
-81 KEEQSVEQSI
+81 KKEQSVEQSI
-91 EDKVETKEEPVVE
+91 EDKVEIKEEPAVE
-104 ENTLEESVQ
+104 ENTLEEPVQ
-113 PEVKEEQKIEEQP
+113 PEVEEEQKIEEQP
-126 IEENKVEDNS
+126 VEENKVEDNS

-148 GNEQSSFEEPV
+148 E
-159 VEENTLE
+159 
-166 ESVQPEVKEEQKIE
+166 
-180 EQPIEENKVE
+180 
-190 DNSSIKDEE
+190 
-199 KYEPS
+199 
-204 KGNEQSSFEEPVV
+204 
-217 EENTLEES
+217 
-225 VQPEVKEEQK
+225 
-235 IEEQPIE
+235 
-242 ENKVEDNSSI
+242 
-252 KDEEKYEPSKGN
+252 
-264 EQSSFEEPVVEEN
+264 
-277 TLEESVQPE
+277 
-286 VKEEQKIEEQPIE
+286 
-299 ENKVEDNSSI
+299 
-309 KDEEKYEPSKG
+309 

-414 NEEDEDEV
+414 DEEDEV
-422 IEEKEEQTKEA
+422 IEEKEEQTKEV
-433 ELVNSA
+433 EQVNST

-487 KEANSEY
+487 KEANSDY
-494 FDDLERCLIE
+494 FDELERCLIE

-588 KELGKKVLL
+588 KGLGKKVLL

-629 DPASVCFDAVKK
+629 DPASVCFDAIKK

-763 LVGEDENSEE
+763 LVGEDENFEE

>member
-16 DEDKKEGK
+16 DEGKKEEK
-24 PVEPVV
+24 PVEPV
-30 EENLKS
+30 EENLKT
-36 EEAKDKTSGE
+36 EEAKDKASGE

-61 PIYEVK
+61 PISEVK
-67 KEETKEEYLQPEVV
+67 KEEIKEESLQPEVV

-104 ENTLEESVQ
+104 ENTLEEPVQ

-126 IEENKVEDNS
+126 VEENKVEDNS
-136 SIKDEEKYEPSK
+136 SIKDEEKFEPSK
-148 GNEQSSFEEPV
+148 
-159 VEENTLE
+159 
-166 ESVQPEVKEEQKIE
+166 
-180 EQPIEENKVE
+180 ENK
-190 DNSSIKDEE
+190 
-199 KYEPS
+199 
-204 KGNEQSSFEEPVV
+204 
-217 EENTLEES
+217 
-225 VQPEVKEEQK
+225 
-235 IEEQPIE
+235 
-242 ENKVEDNSSI
+242 
-252 KDEEKYEPSKGN
+252 
-264 EQSSFEEPVVEEN
+264 
-277 TLEESVQPE
+277 
-286 VKEEQKIEEQPIE
+286 
-299 ENKVEDNSSI
+299 
-309 KDEEKYEPSKG
+309 
-320 NEQSSFEEPV
+320 QSSFEEPV

-379 TKEEPIVEKE
+379 TNEEPIVEKE

-414 NEEDEDEV
+414 NEEDEV
-422 IEEKEEQTKEA
+422 IEEKEEQTKEV
-433 ELVNSA
+433 EKVNST

-487 KEANSEY
+487 KEANSDY
-494 FDDLERCLIE
+494 FDELERCLIE

-609 QLSIWANRIGVDIF
+609 QLFIWANRIGVDIF

-629 DPASVCFDAVKK
+629 DPASVCFDAIKK

-763 LVGEDENSEE
+763 LVGEDENFEE

>member
-16 DEDKKEGK
+16 DEDKKEVK
-24 PVEPVV
+24 PVEPV

-61 PIYEVK
+61 PIFEVK
-67 KEETKEEYLQPEVV
+67 KEEIKEESLQPEVV
-81 KEEQSVEQSI
+81 KKEQSVEQSI

-104 ENTLEESVQ
+104 ENTLEEPVQ

-126 IEENKVEDNS
+126 VEENKVEDNS
-136 SIKDEEKYEPSK
+136 SIKDEEKHEPSK
-148 GNEQSSFEEPV
+148 
-159 VEENTLE
+159 
-166 ESVQPEVKEEQKIE
+166 
-180 EQPIEENKVE
+180 E
-190 DNSSIKDEE
+190 DK
-199 KYEPS
+199 
-204 KGNEQSSFEEPVV
+204 
-217 EENTLEES
+217 
-225 VQPEVKEEQK
+225 
-235 IEEQPIE
+235 
-242 ENKVEDNSSI
+242 
-252 KDEEKYEPSKGN
+252 
-264 EQSSFEEPVVEEN
+264 
-277 TLEESVQPE
+277 
-286 VKEEQKIEEQPIE
+286 
-299 ENKVEDNSSI
+299 
-309 KDEEKYEPSKG
+309 
-320 NEQSSFEEPV
+320 QSSFEEPV

-369 DEQPIEDKAE
+369 DEQPIEDKIE

-403 HAEENKAEEKE
+403 HPEENKAEEKE
-414 NEEDEDEV
+414 NEEDEV
-422 IEEKEEQTKEA
+422 IEEKEEQTKEV
-433 ELVNSA
+433 EQVNST

-487 KEANSEY
+487 KEANSDY
-494 FDDLERCLIE
+494 FDELERCLIE

-588 KELGKKVLL
+588 KGLGKKVLL

-629 DPASVCFDAVKK
+629 DPASVCFDAIKK

-763 LVGEDENSEE
+763 LVGEDENFEE

>member
-24 PVEPVV
+24 PVEPV

-61 PIYEVK
+61 PISEVK
-67 KEETKEEYLQPEVV
+67 KEEIKEESLQPEVV
-81 KEEQSVEQSI
+81 KEEQSVEQST

-104 ENTLEESVQ
+104 ENTLEEPVQ

-126 IEENKVEDNS
+126 VEENKVEDNS
-136 SIKDEEKYEPSK
+136 SIKDEEKFEPSK
-148 GNEQSSFEEPV
+148 
-159 VEENTLE
+159 
-166 ESVQPEVKEEQKIE
+166 
-180 EQPIEENKVE
+180 ENK
-190 DNSSIKDEE
+190 
-199 KYEPS
+199 
-204 KGNEQSSFEEPVV
+204 
-217 EENTLEES
+217 
-225 VQPEVKEEQK
+225 
-235 IEEQPIE
+235 
-242 ENKVEDNSSI
+242 
-252 KDEEKYEPSKGN
+252 
-264 EQSSFEEPVVEEN
+264 
-277 TLEESVQPE
+277 
-286 VKEEQKIEEQPIE
+286 
-299 ENKVEDNSSI
+299 
-309 KDEEKYEPSKG
+309 
-320 NEQSSFEEPV
+320 QSSFEEPV

-414 NEEDEDEV
+414 DEEDEV
-422 IEEKEEQTKEA
+422 IEEKEEQTKEV
-433 ELVNSA
+433 EKVNST

-487 KEANSEY
+487 KEANSDY
-494 FDDLERCLIE
+494 FDELERCLIE

-588 KELGKKVLL
+588 KGLGKKVLL

-629 DPASVCFDAVKK
+629 DPASVCFDAIKK

>member
-16 DEDKKEGK
+16 DEAKKEVK
-24 PVEPVV
+24 PVEPV

-61 PIYEVK
+61 PIFEVK
-67 KEETKEEYLQPEVV
+67 KEEIKEESLQPEVV
-81 KEEQSVEQSI
+81 KEEQSVEQSV
-91 EDKVETKEEPVVE
+91 EDKVETKEEPAVE
-104 ENTLEESVQ
+104 ENTLEEPVQ

-126 IEENKVEDNS
+126 VEENKVEDNSSIKDKEKYEPSKENKQSSFEEPVVEENTLEEPVQPEVEEEQKIEEQPVEENKVEDNS

-148 GNEQSSFEEPV
+148 
-159 VEENTLE
+159 
-166 ESVQPEVKEEQKIE
+166 
-180 EQPIEENKVE
+180 E
-190 DNSSIKDEE
+190 DK
-199 KYEPS
+199 
-204 KGNEQSSFEEPVV
+204 
-217 EENTLEES
+217 
-225 VQPEVKEEQK
+225 
-235 IEEQPIE
+235 
-242 ENKVEDNSSI
+242 
-252 KDEEKYEPSKGN
+252 
-264 EQSSFEEPVVEEN
+264 
-277 TLEESVQPE
+277 
-286 VKEEQKIEEQPIE
+286 
-299 ENKVEDNSSI
+299 
-309 KDEEKYEPSKG
+309 
-320 NEQSSFEEPV
+320 QSSFEEPV

-369 DEQPIEDKAE
+369 DEQSIENKAE

-414 NEEDEDEV
+414 NDEDEV
-422 IEEKEEQTKEA
+422 IEEKEEQTKEV
-433 ELVNSA
+433 EQVNST

-487 KEANSEY
+487 KEANSDY
-494 FDDLERCLIE
+494 FDELERCLIE

-763 LVGEDENSEE
+763 LVGEDENFEE

>member
-16 DEDKKEGK
+16 DENKKEEK
-24 PVEPVV
+24 PVEPV
-30 EENLKS
+30 EENLKT
-36 EEAKDKTSGE
+36 EEAKDKASGE

-67 KEETKEEYLQPEVV
+67 KEEIKEESLQPEVV
-81 KEEQSVEQSI
+81 KKEQSVEQSI
-91 EDKVETKEEPVVE
+91 EDKVETKGEPVVE
-104 ENTLEESVQ
+104 ENTLEEPVQ
-113 PEVKEEQKIEEQP
+113 PEVEEEQKIEEQP
-126 IEENKVEDNS
+126 VEENKVEDNS

-148 GNEQSSFEEPV
+148 
-159 VEENTLE
+159 
-166 ESVQPEVKEEQKIE
+166 
-180 EQPIEENKVE
+180 ENK
-190 DNSSIKDEE
+190 
-199 KYEPS
+199 
-204 KGNEQSSFEEPVV
+204 
-217 EENTLEES
+217 
-225 VQPEVKEEQK
+225 
-235 IEEQPIE
+235 
-242 ENKVEDNSSI
+242 
-252 KDEEKYEPSKGN
+252 
-264 EQSSFEEPVVEEN
+264 
-277 TLEESVQPE
+277 
-286 VKEEQKIEEQPIE
+286 
-299 ENKVEDNSSI
+299 
-309 KDEEKYEPSKG
+309 
-320 NEQSSFEEPV
+320 QSSFEEPV

-403 HAEENKAEEKE
+403 HAEENKTEEKE
-414 NEEDEDEV
+414 NEENEEDKDEV

-433 ELVNSA
+433 EQVNST

-453 KKVEVDH
+453 EKVEVDH

-487 KEANSEY
+487 KEANSDY
-494 FDDLERCLIE
+494 FDELERCLIE

-629 DPASVCFDAVKK
+629 DPASVCFDAIKK

-763 LVGEDENSEE
+763 LVGEDENFEE

>member
-67 KEETKEEYLQPEVV
+67 KEEIKEESLQPEVV

-104 ENTLEESVQ
+104 ENTLEEPVQ

-126 IEENKVEDNS
+126 VEENKVEDNS
-136 SIKDEEKYEPSK
+136 SIKDEEAKDKTSGESVAEKTLEGNKVDEESIYEVKKEEIKEESLQPEVVK
-148 GNEQSSFEEPV
+148 EEQSVEQSIEDKVETKEGPE

-166 ESVQPEVKEEQKIE
+166 EPVQPEVKEEQKIE
-180 EQPIEENKVE
+180 EQPVEENKVE
-190 DNSSIKDEE
+190 DNSSIKNEE

-204 KGNEQSSFEEPVV
+204 KE
-217 EENTLEES
+217 
-225 VQPEVKEEQK
+225 
-235 IEEQPIE
+235 
-242 ENKVEDNSSI
+242 
-252 KDEEKYEPSKGN
+252 
-264 EQSSFEEPVVEEN
+264 
-277 TLEESVQPE
+277 
-286 VKEEQKIEEQPIE
+286 
-299 ENKVEDNSSI
+299 
-309 KDEEKYEPSKG
+309 

-338 ENNNEFEY
+338 ENNEFEY

-389 LSDEPVQPEIKEEQ
+389 LLDEPVQPEIKEEQ

-414 NEEDEDEV
+414 NKEDEDEV

-433 ELVNSA
+433 EQVNSA

-453 KKVEVDH
+453 EKVEVDH

-641 AINDKYDL
+641 AINEKYDL

-763 LVGEDENSEE
+763 LVGEDENFEE

>member
-16 DEDKKEGK
+16 DEDKKEVK
-24 PVEPVV
+24 PVEPV

-61 PIYEVK
+61 PIFEVK
-67 KEETKEEYLQPEVV
+67 KEEIKEESLQPEVV
-81 KEEQSVEQSI
+81 KKEQSVEQSI

-104 ENTLEESVQ
+104 ENTLEEPVQ

-126 IEENKVEDNS
+126 VEENKEEDNS
-136 SIKDEEKYEPSK
+136 SIKDEEKHEPSK
-148 GNEQSSFEEPV
+148 
-159 VEENTLE
+159 
-166 ESVQPEVKEEQKIE
+166 
-180 EQPIEENKVE
+180 ENKQ
-190 DNSSIKDEE
+190 SI
-199 KYEPS
+199 
-204 KGNEQSSFEEPVV
+204 
-217 EENTLEES
+217 
-225 VQPEVKEEQK
+225 
-235 IEEQPIE
+235 
-242 ENKVEDNSSI
+242 
-252 KDEEKYEPSKGN
+252 
-264 EQSSFEEPVVEEN
+264 
-277 TLEESVQPE
+277 
-286 VKEEQKIEEQPIE
+286 
-299 ENKVEDNSSI
+299 
-309 KDEEKYEPSKG
+309 
-320 NEQSSFEEPV
+320 FEEPV

-414 NEEDEDEV
+414 NEEDEV

-433 ELVNSA
+433 EQVNST
-439 DEPVIEKKNDEATT
+439 DEPVIEKKKDEATT
-453 KKVEVDH
+453 GKVEVDH

-487 KEANSEY
+487 KEANSDY
-494 FDDLERCLIE
+494 FDELERCLIE

-629 DPASVCFDAVKK
+629 DPASVCFDAIKK
-641 AINDKYDL
+641 AINEKYDL

-763 LVGEDENSEE
+763 LVGEDENFEE

>member
-16 DEDKKEGK
+16 DEDKKEEK
-24 PVEPVV
+24 PVEPV

-61 PIYEVK
+61 PIFEVE
-67 KEETKEEYLQPEVV
+67 KEEIKEESLQPEVV
-81 KEEQSVEQSI
+81 KKEQSVEQSI

-104 ENTLEESVQ
+104 ENTLEEPVQ

-126 IEENKVEDNS
+126 VEENKVEDNS
-136 SIKDEEKYEPSK
+136 SIKDEEKFEPSK
-148 GNEQSSFEEPV
+148 
-159 VEENTLE
+159 
-166 ESVQPEVKEEQKIE
+166 
-180 EQPIEENKVE
+180 ENK
-190 DNSSIKDEE
+190 
-199 KYEPS
+199 
-204 KGNEQSSFEEPVV
+204 
-217 EENTLEES
+217 
-225 VQPEVKEEQK
+225 
-235 IEEQPIE
+235 
-242 ENKVEDNSSI
+242 
-252 KDEEKYEPSKGN
+252 
-264 EQSSFEEPVVEEN
+264 
-277 TLEESVQPE
+277 
-286 VKEEQKIEEQPIE
+286 
-299 ENKVEDNSSI
+299 
-309 KDEEKYEPSKG
+309 
-320 NEQSSFEEPV
+320 QSSFEEPV
-330 IQNNTDGI
+330 IQNNTDEI

-403 HAEENKAEEKE
+403 HAEENKTEEKE
-414 NEEDEDEV
+414 NEEDEV
-422 IEEKEEQTKEA
+422 IEEKEEQTKEV
-433 ELVNSA
+433 EQVNST

-487 KEANSEY
+487 KEANSDY
-494 FDDLERCLIE
+494 FDELERCLIE

-516 DETEKMAASQH
+516 DETEKMAVSQH

-553 QTEIKFDPENPTVL
+553 QTEIKFDSENPTVL

-588 KELGKKVLL
+588 KGLGKKVLL

-629 DPASVCFDAVKK
+629 DPASVCFDAIKK

-763 LVGEDENSEE
+763 LVGEDENFEE

>member
-16 DEDKKEGK
+16 DEDKKERK
-24 PVEPVV
+24 PVEPV

-61 PIYEVK
+61 PIFEVE
-67 KEETKEEYLQPEVV
+67 KEEIKEESLQPEVV
-81 KEEQSVEQSI
+81 KKEQSVEQSI

-104 ENTLEESVQ
+104 ENTLEEPVQ

-126 IEENKVEDNS
+126 VEENKVEDNS
-136 SIKDEEKYEPSK
+136 SIKDEEKNEPSK
-148 GNEQSSFEEPV
+148 ENKQSSFEEPV
-159 VEENTLE
+159 V
-166 ESVQPEVKEEQKIE
+166 
-180 EQPIEENKVE
+180 
-190 DNSSIKDEE
+190 
-199 KYEPS
+199 
-204 KGNEQSSFEEPVV
+204 
-217 EENTLEES
+217 
-225 VQPEVKEEQK
+225 
-235 IEEQPIE
+235 
-242 ENKVEDNSSI
+242 
-252 KDEEKYEPSKGN
+252 
-264 EQSSFEEPVVEEN
+264 
-277 TLEESVQPE
+277 
-286 VKEEQKIEEQPIE
+286 
-299 ENKVEDNSSI
+299 
-309 KDEEKYEPSKG
+309 
-320 NEQSSFEEPV
+320 
-330 IQNNTDGI
+330 QNNTDGI
-338 ENNNEFEY
+338 DNNEFEY

-414 NEEDEDEV
+414 NEEDEV

-433 ELVNSA
+433 EQVNST

-487 KEANSEY
+487 KEANSDY
-494 FDDLERCLIE
+494 FDELERCLIE

-516 DETEKMAASQH
+516 DETEKMAASQQ

-629 DPASVCFDAVKK
+629 DPASVCFDAIKK

-763 LVGEDENSEE
+763 LVGEDENFEE

>member
-24 PVEPVV
+24 PVEPV

-61 PIYEVK
+61 PIFEVE
-67 KEETKEEYLQPEVV
+67 KEEIKEESLQPEVV
-81 KEEQSVEQSI
+81 KKEQSVEQST

-104 ENTLEESVQ
+104 ENTLEEPVQ

-126 IEENKVEDNS
+126 VEENKVEDNS

-148 GNEQSSFEEPV
+148 E
-159 VEENTLE
+159 
-166 ESVQPEVKEEQKIE
+166 
-180 EQPIEENKVE
+180 
-190 DNSSIKDEE
+190 
-199 KYEPS
+199 
-204 KGNEQSSFEEPVV
+204 
-217 EENTLEES
+217 
-225 VQPEVKEEQK
+225 
-235 IEEQPIE
+235 
-242 ENKVEDNSSI
+242 
-252 KDEEKYEPSKGN
+252 
-264 EQSSFEEPVVEEN
+264 
-277 TLEESVQPE
+277 
-286 VKEEQKIEEQPIE
+286 
-299 ENKVEDNSSI
+299 
-309 KDEEKYEPSKG
+309 

-369 DEQPIEDKAE
+369 DEQQIEDKAE
-379 TKEEPIVEKE
+379 TNEEPIVEKE

-414 NEEDEDEV
+414 NEEDEV
-422 IEEKEEQTKEA
+422 IEEKEEQTKEV
-433 ELVNSA
+433 EQVNST
-439 DEPVIEKKNDEATT
+439 DEPVIEKKNDEAITE
-453 KKVEVDH
+453 KVEVDH

-487 KEANSEY
+487 KEANSDY
-494 FDDLERCLIE
+494 FDELERCLIE

-629 DPASVCFDAVKK
+629 DPASVCFDAIKK

-763 LVGEDENSEE
+763 LVGEDENFEE

>member
-16 DEDKKEGK
+16 DEDKKEVK
-24 PVEPVV
+24 PVEPV
-30 EENLKS
+30 EENLKT

-61 PIYEVK
+61 PISEVK
-67 KEETKEEYLQPEVV
+67 KEEIKEESLQPEVV

-104 ENTLEESVQ
+104 ENTLEEPVQ

-126 IEENKVEDNS
+126 VEENKVEDNS
-136 SIKDEEKYEPSK
+136 SIKDEEKYEPS
-148 GNEQSSFEEPV
+148 N
-159 VEENTLE
+159 
-166 ESVQPEVKEEQKIE
+166 
-180 EQPIEENKVE
+180 ENK
-190 DNSSIKDEE
+190 
-199 KYEPS
+199 
-204 KGNEQSSFEEPVV
+204 
-217 EENTLEES
+217 
-225 VQPEVKEEQK
+225 
-235 IEEQPIE
+235 
-242 ENKVEDNSSI
+242 
-252 KDEEKYEPSKGN
+252 
-264 EQSSFEEPVVEEN
+264 
-277 TLEESVQPE
+277 
-286 VKEEQKIEEQPIE
+286 
-299 ENKVEDNSSI
+299 
-309 KDEEKYEPSKG
+309 
-320 NEQSSFEEPV
+320 QSSFEEPV
-330 IQNNTDGI
+330 IQNNADGI

-379 TKEEPIVEKE
+379 TNEEPIVEKE

-414 NEEDEDEV
+414 NEEDEV

-433 ELVNSA
+433 EQVNST

-487 KEANSEY
+487 KEANSDY
-494 FDDLERCLIE
+494 FDELERCLIE

-629 DPASVCFDAVKK
+629 DPASVCFDAIKK

-763 LVGEDENSEE
+763 LVGEDENFEE

>member
-67 KEETKEEYLQPEVV
+67 KEEIKEESLQPEVV

-91 EDKVETKEEPVVE
+91 EDKVETKEGPEVE
-104 ENTLEESVQ
+104 ENTLEEPVQ

-126 IEENKVEDNS
+126 VEENKVEDNS

-148 GNEQSSFEEPV
+148 E
-159 VEENTLE
+159 
-166 ESVQPEVKEEQKIE
+166 
-180 EQPIEENKVE
+180 
-190 DNSSIKDEE
+190 
-199 KYEPS
+199 
-204 KGNEQSSFEEPVV
+204 
-217 EENTLEES
+217 
-225 VQPEVKEEQK
+225 
-235 IEEQPIE
+235 
-242 ENKVEDNSSI
+242 
-252 KDEEKYEPSKGN
+252 
-264 EQSSFEEPVVEEN
+264 
-277 TLEESVQPE
+277 
-286 VKEEQKIEEQPIE
+286 
-299 ENKVEDNSSI
+299 
-309 KDEEKYEPSKG
+309 

-389 LSDEPVQPEIKEEQ
+389 LLDEPVQPEIKEEQ

-414 NEEDEDEV
+414 NKEDEDEV
-422 IEEKEEQTKEA
+422 IEEKEEQEEQTKEA
-433 ELVNSA
+433 EQVNST

-453 KKVEVDH
+453 EKVEVDHETKEQTKEAEQVNSTDEPVIEKKNDEATNKKVEVDH

-494 FDDLERCLIE
+494 FDELERCLIE

-629 DPASVCFDAVKK
+629 DPASVCFDAIKK

-763 LVGEDENSEE
+763 LVGEDENFEE

>member
-16 DEDKKEGK
+16 DEDKKEVK
-24 PVEPVV
+24 PVEPV
-30 EENLKS
+30 EENLKT

-61 PIYEVK
+61 PMSEVK
-67 KEETKEEYLQPEVV
+67 KEEIKEESLQPEVV

-104 ENTLEESVQ
+104 ENTLEEPVQ

-126 IEENKVEDNS
+126 VEENKVEDNS

-148 GNEQSSFEEPV
+148 ENKQSSFEEPV
-159 VEENTLE
+159 V
-166 ESVQPEVKEEQKIE
+166 
-180 EQPIEENKVE
+180 
-190 DNSSIKDEE
+190 
-199 KYEPS
+199 
-204 KGNEQSSFEEPVV
+204 
-217 EENTLEES
+217 
-225 VQPEVKEEQK
+225 
-235 IEEQPIE
+235 
-242 ENKVEDNSSI
+242 
-252 KDEEKYEPSKGN
+252 
-264 EQSSFEEPVVEEN
+264 
-277 TLEESVQPE
+277 
-286 VKEEQKIEEQPIE
+286 
-299 ENKVEDNSSI
+299 
-309 KDEEKYEPSKG
+309 
-320 NEQSSFEEPV
+320 
-330 IQNNTDGI
+330 QNNTDGI
-338 ENNNEFEY
+338 DNNEFEH

-414 NEEDEDEV
+414 NEEDEV

-433 ELVNSA
+433 EQVNST
-439 DEPVIEKKNDEATT
+439 DEPVIEKKNDEATA

-487 KEANSEY
+487 KEANSDY
-494 FDDLERCLIE
+494 FDELERCLIE

-629 DPASVCFDAVKK
+629 DPASVCFDAIKK
-641 AINDKYDL
+641 AINEKYDL

-763 LVGEDENSEE
+763 LVGEDENFEE

>member
-16 DEDKKEGK
+16 DEDKKEEK
-24 PVEPVV
+24 PVEPV

-61 PIYEVK
+61 PIFEVK
-67 KEETKEEYLQPEVV
+67 KEEIKEESLQPEVV
-81 KEEQSVEQSI
+81 KKGQSVEQSI

-104 ENTLEESVQ
+104 ENTLEEPVQ
-113 PEVKEEQKIEEQP
+113 PEVKEEQKIEEHP
-126 IEENKVEDNS
+126 VEENKVEDNS
-136 SIKDEEKYEPSK
+136 SIKDEEKFEPSK
-148 GNEQSSFEEPV
+148 ENKQSSFEEPA
-159 VEENTLE
+159 
-166 ESVQPEVKEEQKIE
+166 
-180 EQPIEENKVE
+180 
-190 DNSSIKDEE
+190 
-199 KYEPS
+199 
-204 KGNEQSSFEEPVV
+204 
-217 EENTLEES
+217 
-225 VQPEVKEEQK
+225 
-235 IEEQPIE
+235 
-242 ENKVEDNSSI
+242 
-252 KDEEKYEPSKGN
+252 
-264 EQSSFEEPVVEEN
+264 
-277 TLEESVQPE
+277 
-286 VKEEQKIEEQPIE
+286 
-299 ENKVEDNSSI
+299 
-309 KDEEKYEPSKG
+309 
-320 NEQSSFEEPV
+320 

-346 SNPLLDLVLEDKLEK
+346 SNPLLDLVIEDKLEK

-414 NEEDEDEV
+414 NEEDEV
-422 IEEKEEQTKEA
+422 IEGKEEQTKEV
-433 ELVNSA
+433 EQVNST

-453 KKVEVDH
+453 EKVEVDH

-487 KEANSEY
+487 KEANSDY
-494 FDDLERCLIE
+494 FDELERCLIE

-588 KELGKKVLL
+588 KGLGKKVLL

-629 DPASVCFDAVKK
+629 DPASVCFDAIKK

-763 LVGEDENSEE
+763 LVGEDENFEE

>member
-46 SVVEKTLEGNKVDEE
+46 SVAEKTLEGNKVDEE

-67 KEETKEEYLQPEVV
+67 KEEIKEESLQPEVV

-104 ENTLEESVQ
+104 ENTLEEPVQ

-126 IEENKVEDNS
+126 VEENKVEDNS

-148 GNEQSSFEEPV
+148 E
-159 VEENTLE
+159 
-166 ESVQPEVKEEQKIE
+166 
-180 EQPIEENKVE
+180 
-190 DNSSIKDEE
+190 
-199 KYEPS
+199 
-204 KGNEQSSFEEPVV
+204 
-217 EENTLEES
+217 
-225 VQPEVKEEQK
+225 
-235 IEEQPIE
+235 
-242 ENKVEDNSSI
+242 
-252 KDEEKYEPSKGN
+252 
-264 EQSSFEEPVVEEN
+264 
-277 TLEESVQPE
+277 
-286 VKEEQKIEEQPIE
+286 
-299 ENKVEDNSSI
+299 
-309 KDEEKYEPSKG
+309 

-338 ENNNEFEY
+338 ENNEFEY

-369 DEQPIEDKAE
+369 DEQPVEDKAE

-389 LSDEPVQPEIKEEQ
+389 LLDEPVQPEIKEEQ
-403 HAEENKAEEKE
+403 HSEENKAEEKE

-433 ELVNSA
+433 EKVNST
-439 DEPVIEKKNDEATT
+439 DEPVIEKKNDEATAE
-453 KKVEVDH
+453 KVEVDH

-494 FDDLERCLIE
+494 FDELERCLIE

-588 KELGKKVLL
+588 KELGKKVML

-629 DPASVCFDAVKK
+629 DPASVCFDAIKK
-641 AINDKYDL
+641 AINEKYDL

-658 HTKDYLMAELGKVNR
+658 HTKDYLMAELGKVSR

-763 LVGEDENSEE
+763 LVGEDENFEE